1 MGARTLHSY
10 QGFYFRPAK
19 GEQVRVTVH
28 PAPEA
33 RGAVCARVVD
43 GAGAP
48 AEDVLAM
55 LFRVEEAGEYR
66 LLGAACTDSAGYF
79 AFGPLEADALYYIKL
94 GGGSLR
100 MREIELES

>member
-55 LFRVEEAGEYR
+55 LFRVEESGEYR